1 MSAGAVVQAAL
12 VAAVRGDPDLAVL
25 TAVFDAPPVRAA
37 LPYAVI
43 DDPVLG
49 TWGAKDVAGREGRV
63 AVVLHDAGERPL
75 RLRALIGAVEARI
88 EALAGEIGDGW
99 RIAGV
104 RLARSRIVR
113 APGAAGGEGRW
124 VAASEFAVR
133 VYRVS

>member
-1 MSAGAVVQAAL
+1 MSAAAVVQAAV
-12 VAAVRGDPDLAVL
+12 VAAVRRDPELGVL

-49 TWGAKDVAGREGRV
+49 LWGAKDLAGREGRV
-63 AVVLHDAGERPL
+63 AVVLHDAGERPV
-75 RLRALIGAVEARI
+75 RLRALFGAVELRV
-88 EALAGEIGDGW
+88 EALAGELGDGW

-104 RLARSRIVR
+104 RLQRSRIVR
-113 APGAAGGEGRW
+113 GPGAAGGEGRW
-124 VAASEFAVR
+124 IAASEFAVR